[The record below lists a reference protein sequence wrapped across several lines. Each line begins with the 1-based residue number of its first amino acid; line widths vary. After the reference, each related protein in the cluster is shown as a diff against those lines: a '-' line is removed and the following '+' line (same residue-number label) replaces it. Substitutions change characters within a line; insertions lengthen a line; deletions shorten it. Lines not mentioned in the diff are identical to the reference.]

1 MLKGVWGKKVGMTQ
15 IFTENNKVVPVT
27 VVDTSNWIITQI
39 KTKDTDGYQAAQVG
53 CVRPKFQAKDFTE
66 VWLKDLKQYFSDVN
80 EIEIEGELSGLRVGQ
95 SLDCTQYLQEGIL
108 VNAVGH
114 TKGRG
119 FQGVVKRYSFAGG
132 PKSHGSKLGR
142 VPGARG
148 FTRSSG
154 EVSKGKK
161 TPGHMGLEQ
170 RTIQNL
176 SVVRID
182 GDTHLVLVKGSVPG
196 GAGTTVYLRKV

>member
-1 MLKGVWGKKVGMTQ
+1 MLKGVWGKKIGMTQ
-15 IFTENNKVVPVT
+15 VFTENNKVVPVT
-27 VVDTSNWIITQI
+27 VVDTSNWIVTQI
-39 KTKDTDGYQAAQVG
+39 KTKARDGYQAAQVG
-53 CVRPKFQAKDFTE
+53 WVRPKFQGTEFTE
-66 VWLKDLKQYFSDVN
+66 AWLKDLKQYFCALN
-80 EIEIEGELSGLRVGQ
+80 EIEIEGELEGLHVGQ
-95 SLDCTQYLQEGIL
+95 PLNCSQYLQEGIL

-114 TKGRG
+114 TRGRG
-119 FQGVVKRYSFAGG
+119 FQGVVKRYNFAGG

-142 VPGARG
+142 VPGSRG

-170 RTIQNL
+170 RTIQKL

-182 GDTHLVLVKGSVPG
+182 GEANLVLVKGSVPG
-196 GAGTTVYLRKV
+196 GAGATVYLRKV